1 MSRRLFRDLFGSNR
15 ATLAAL
21 AKIRDRVERLETA
34 PVPDLP
40 PSIDARLTQLSR
52 RDGELQDDITARDHD
67 WLELSNHMDDVD
79 GWRKEIVIAVS
90 EGIERTDRAERRI
103 KATVQ
108 RARKQ
113 LETLGYVDD
122 AVEAEAV
129 ELRLL
134 DGDGSEKRGV
144 SPVPAEVAD
153 APPES
158 SSVRGVSAETMKRAR
173 GFA

>member
-1 MSRRLFRDLFGSNR
+1 MLLTHMLKDFRDLFGSKKATHAELDRIR
-15 ATLAAL
+15 AR
-21 AKIRDRVERLETA
+21 IERLETT

-40 PSIDARLTQLSR
+40 TDVHARLTDLSR
-52 RDGELQDDITARDHD
+52 RDADLHD
-67 WLELSNHMDDVD
+67 GIETNRENLDSLTEQVDSYD

-113 LETLGYVDD
+113 LETLGYDD
-122 AVEAEAV
+122 PGLEAEAV

-134 DGDGSEKRGV
+134 DGEGSPKGEL
-144 SPVPAEVAD
+144 PTVPAPVE
-153 APPES
+153 ES
-158 SSVRGVSAETMKRAR
+158 SSVRGVPAETMRRAR
-173 GFA
+173 GY

>member
-1 MSRRLFRDLFGSNR
+1 MNRAFRDLFGPKK

-21 AKIRDRVERLETA
+21 AEIRDRVERLETT

-40 PSIDARLTQLSR
+40 PAIDARIDQLSR
-52 RDGELQDDITARDHD
+52 RDADLQEELDAHGTDLT
-67 WLELSNHMDDVD
+67 ELVAHVD
-79 GWRKEIVIAVS
+79 GFDAWRKDLVIAVS

-113 LETLGYVDD
+113 LETLGYDD
-122 AVEAEAV
+122 PGLEAEAV

-134 DGDGSEKRGV
+134 DGGGSEKVGV
-144 SPVPAEVAD
+144 PPVSTGVDE
-153 APPES
+153 PPLES
-158 SSVRGVSAETMKRAR
+158 SSVRGVPAETLRRAR
-173 GFA
+173 GF

>member
-1 MSRRLFRDLFGSNR
+1 MWKPFRDLFGSNE

-21 AKIRDRVERLETA
+21 AEIRDRVEHLETT

-40 PSIDARLTQLSR
+40 AQVEARLSQLSR
-52 RDGELQDDITARDHD
+52 RDGELQTDIDTNGRDLIELTEHVDAHDD
-67 WLELSNHMDDVD
+67 
-79 GWRKEIVIAVS
+79 WRKEIVIAVS

-113 LETLGYVDD
+113 LETLGYDD
-122 AVEAEAV
+122 PGLEAEAV

-134 DGDGSEKRGV
+134 DGDGSEKSELPPV
-144 SPVPAEVAD
+144 STPVE
-153 APPES
+153 ES
-158 SSVRGVSAETMKRAR
+158 ASSVRGVSAETMRRAR
-173 GFA
+173 GF

>member
-1 MSRRLFRDLFGSNR
+1 MHKSLRDLFGSR
-15 ATLAAL
+15 KATLAAL
-21 AKIRDRVERLETA
+21 AEIRDRVERLETTPA
-34 PVPDLP
+34 PDLP
-40 PSIDARLTQLSR
+40 TDVPYRLTQLSR
-52 RDGELQDDITARDHD
+52 RDADLQDG
-67 WLELSNHMDDVD
+67 VD
-79 GWRKEIVIAVS
+79 TNAHNLNLLQENADGFDAWRKEIVIAVS

-134 DGDGSEKRGV
+134 DGDGSDQSEV
-144 SPVPAEVAD
+144 PPVPAPVE
-153 APPES
+153 ES
-158 SSVRGVSAETMKRAR
+158 ASSVRGVSAETMRRAR
-173 GFA
+173 GF

>member
-1 MSRRLFRDLFGSNR
+1 MLESFRDLFGSKK

-21 AKIRDRVERLETA
+21 AEIRDRVERLETA

-40 PSIDARLTQLSR
+40 PAIDARLTQLSR
-52 RDGELQDDITARDHD
+52 RDGELQSDIDDRSRDLAD
-67 WLELSNHMDDVD
+67 LSEHVDGLD

-113 LETLGYVDD
+113 LEALGYDD
-122 AVEAEAV
+122 PGLESEAV
-129 ELRLL
+129 ELRLI
-134 DGDGSEKRGV
+134 DGDGSGKGGVPPVSTGVDEPPQEHSSIRG
-144 SPVPAEVAD
+144 VPAETL
-153 APPES
+153 
-158 SSVRGVSAETMKRAR
+158 RRAR
-173 GFA
+173 GF

>member
-1 MSRRLFRDLFGSNR
+1 MFKAFRDLFGSKA

-21 AKIRDRVERLETA
+21 AQIRDRVEHLETA

-40 PSIDARLTQLSR
+40 PLIESRLTALSQ
-52 RDGELQDDITARDHD
+52 RDGDLQADIVRVVELVENVTDAV
-67 WLELSNHMDDVD
+67 NDVED
-79 GWRKEIVIAVS
+79 WRKDIVIAVS

-113 LETLGYVDD
+113 LETLGYDD
-122 AVEAEAV
+122 PGLEAEAV

-134 DGDGSEKRGV
+134 DGDGSDKSEV
-144 SPVPAEVAD
+144 PPVPAAME
-153 APPES
+153 ES
-158 SSVRGVSAETMKRAR
+158 PSSIRGVSAETMRRAR
-173 GFA
+173 GF

>member
-1 MSRRLFRDLFGSNR
+1 MHRRFRDLFGR
-15 ATLAAL
+15 KDATLAAL
-21 AKIRDRVERLETA
+21 AEIRDRVERLETS

-40 PSIDARLTQLSR
+40 PAIDARLTQLSR
-52 RDGELQDDITARDHD
+52 RDADLQDGVDTNAHNLGLLQENADGFDH
-67 WLELSNHMDDVD
+67 
-79 GWRKEIVIAVS
+79 WRKEIVIAVS

-134 DGDGSEKRGV
+134 DGEGSRSGEVPPVSTGV
-144 SPVPAEVAD
+144 DEPS
-153 APPES
+153 PES
-158 SSVRGVSAETMKRAR
+158 SSVRGVPLETLKRAR
-173 GFA
+173 GY

>member
-1 MSRRLFRDLFGSNR
+1 MHKSLRDLFGSKA

-21 AKIRDRVERLETA
+21 AEIRDRVERLETA

-40 PSIDARLTQLSR
+40 PAIDARLAALSR
-52 RDGELQDDITARDHD
+52 RDGELQSEFAQWSRD
-67 WLELSNHMDDVD
+67 LSELIEHVDGQD

-122 AVEAEAV
+122 PLEAEAV

-134 DGDGSEKRGV
+134 DGDGSEKSGVPPV
-144 SPVPAEVAD
+144 SPEVADVEETSSSIRGVPAETL
-153 APPES
+153 
-158 SSVRGVSAETMKRAR
+158 RRAR
-173 GFA
+173 GF